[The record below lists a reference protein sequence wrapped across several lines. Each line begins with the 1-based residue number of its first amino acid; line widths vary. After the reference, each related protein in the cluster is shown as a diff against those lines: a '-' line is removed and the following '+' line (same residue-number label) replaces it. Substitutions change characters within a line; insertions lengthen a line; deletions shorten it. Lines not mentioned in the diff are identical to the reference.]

1 MLFNL
6 IPVYWNWVI
15 QMQRFF
21 YLLLKPQVLRTN
33 CKCLQNIL
41 SVISTAKHY
50 IIFGTDVFFNFHMYN
65 FSTKYAGL
73 HKQLVL
79 VCGITQSAKHYK
91 QATYTS
97 GSEGSNGQQ
106 HKHICNHK
114 LASLC
119 PVSHI

>member
-50 IIFGTDVFFNFHMYN
+50 IIFGADVFFLI
-65 FSTKYAGL
+65 ST
-73 HKQLVL
+73 
-79 VCGITQSAKHYK
+79 CITFQQNMLAYI
-91 QATYTS
+91 
-97 GSEGSNGQQ
+97 SN
-106 HKHICNHK
+106 
-114 LASLC
+114 
-119 PVSHI
+119 